1 MTENKKPS
9 LRVQPFKVFRPLISG
24 LLLNAY
30 YSSLNLKKASGVE
43 ITEDVLKE
51 TILEIYEI
59 YGRIDEHL
67 AKLLTK
73 PAPSQGDSKTP
84 QE

>member
-1 MTENKKPS
+1 MTEEKKPT

-30 YSSLNLKKASGVE
+30 YSSLNLKKASGIE

-67 AKLLTK
+67 AKLLTR
-73 PAPSQGDSKTP
+73 PAPPEENSRDSQG
-84 QE
+84 

>member
-1 MTENKKPS
+1 MTENKKS
-9 LRVQPFKVFRPLISG
+9 TLRVQPFRVFRPLISG

-59 YGRIDEHL
+59 YGRFDEHL
-67 AKLLTK
+67 AKLLTR
-73 PAPSQGDSKTP
+73 PVSP
-84 QE
+84 QEAPKSAQD

>member
-1 MTENKKPS
+1 MTEEKKPT

-30 YSSLNLKKASGVE
+30 YSSLNLKKASGIE
-43 ITEDVLKE
+43 ITEEVLKE

-67 AKLLTK
+67 AKLLTR
-73 PAPSQGDSKTP
+73 PASSQEDSRGSQG
-84 QE
+84 